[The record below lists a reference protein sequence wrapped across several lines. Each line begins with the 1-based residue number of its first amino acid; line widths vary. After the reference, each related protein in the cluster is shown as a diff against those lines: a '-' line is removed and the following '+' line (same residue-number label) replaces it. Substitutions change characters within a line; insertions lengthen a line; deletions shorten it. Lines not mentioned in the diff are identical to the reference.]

1 MSQPPKPASCGSWTV
16 RSTTCILATGTAL
29 LLMSIDPAEARS
41 ARADALEIDDKDRA
55 TLAKETLKQRRSGN
69 DRQGGRKPGADEQ
82 CGNVDIGN
90 SAEDRKGSNRIAERN
105 KTVIVTGNVYNTAK
119 CR

>member
-1 MSQPPKPASCGSWTV
+1 MTSYTK
-16 RSTTCILATGTAL
+16 TAL
-29 LLMSIDPAEARS
+29 LSVLTIALTVASAAANARS

-55 TLAKETLKQRRSGN
+55 TLRKEEMKQRRTGDDKVKGLNSRQSG
-69 DRQGGRKPGADEQ
+69 DK

-90 SAEDRKGSNRIAERN
+90 SSDDKRGSSRIAERS

-119 CR
+119 CK